1 MPKDD
6 NFWLNVGYIIAAVL
20 FSYVLWLAAQ
30 TVGIQTGWLERY
42 DEWFEPASIALSILL
57 GVGIVAV
64 LRMNKEKNEYFLS
77 SISEL
82 RKVSWP
88 SPQDTRR
95 MTIIVCVVVAIFAVI
110 LSVFDVFWAKLLK
123 YIIV

>member
-6 NFWLNVGYIIAAVL
+6 NFWLNVGYIATAAL
-20 FSYVLWLAAQ
+20 FSYVLWLAAE
-30 TVGIQTGWLERY
+30 TIGIQTGWLERF
-42 DEWFEPASIALSILL
+42 DEWYNPVAGGVSVIL
-57 GVGIVAV
+57 GVAVVAYF
-64 LRMNKEKNEYFLS
+64 RTSKEKNEYFLS
-77 SISEL
+77 AIAEL

-88 SPQDTRR
+88 SLDDTRR

-110 LSVFDVFWAKLLK
+110 LSVFDIFWAKVLK